1 MPGVTEALHNLRI
14 QGLEA
19 EGKTKEGDRVLY
31 KCALCRKE
39 YTTAKAHA
47 NHLES
52 KLHVTRAASSNAPS
66 DAGIAVSMIIVYLW
80 EKYFVNS
87 SLRVFQVPEPFPQ
100 ITFLF
105 RFYRLEDVIRS
116 CLGCSNFDPFLPSSN
131 YSCYFGTF
139 EDSAVSANVTF
150 TMLLGV
156 AGTRPAPQRL
166 PAIIFQEINTH
177 DDKEISEEVE
187 GSEDEWEEVDEED
200 ISEEEDRDTVVGMD
214 EAGCNEGPLSGHWDP
229 NGCLFCGRS
238 SSNLEVCIEHMHREH
253 GFFIPDVE
261 YLKDTVGMLTYLGL
275 KITKG
280 HMCLYCDELRKQFQS
295 LNAVRTHMIIKS
307 HCKLR
312 YGDGEGIAEEE
323 LEVYY
328 DFSSSYK
335 TLESSEI
342 ISVDF
347 PAISLSSGGH
357 ELVIKGFGDEEGTG
371 KRIGSRDM
379 ARYFRQR
386 PAPSDQR
393 NSVMVKAL
401 VARYSSM
408 GLATLGQKWR
418 LRNEPEEQQ
427 RKASRRAEYIRSKIA
442 LKHNVIRNL
451 PRNCEF

>member
-66 DAGIAVSMIIVYLW
+66 DA
-80 EKYFVNS
+80 
-87 SLRVFQVPEPFPQ
+87 
-100 ITFLF
+100 
-105 RFYRLEDVIRS
+105 
-116 CLGCSNFDPFLPSSN
+116 
-131 YSCYFGTF
+131 
-139 EDSAVSANVTF
+139 
-150 TMLLGV
+150 GV